1 MKCGHLL
8 IPYDTIPQ
16 KLNFTLIQC
25 SNKLI
30 LANWV
35 KGPSNWALHQIH
47 ATIVFFMLL
56 DAVIVVLG
64 FIGLIW
70 GADKFV
76 FGASA
81 LARNLGV
88 SPLMIGLTIV
98 AFGTS
103 APEIFSSA
111 ASVVENEPELA
122 IGNAIGSNIFN
133 VGIALG
139 IAALISP
146 LKPPKTLFHKEVPA
160 LLLVTFI
167 TGFLFFDLHIGRFDA
182 VVLMTITVF
191 FGYKLFRN
199 RVKSSGLP
207 EIEEENLLQ
216 LSNARATIYLVL
228 GLALLVLSADAI
240 VEACSDIARD
250 LGVSSAIIG
259 LTVIALGTSLPE
271 VAASAACALKGHH
284 ELAIGNIVGSNILNL
299 LAVLPFPGLFA
310 PVSIEPEIFQRD
322 YSAMLFL
329 TLLLSFLC
337 YRAIKNNTAI
347 NRAHGI
353 LFLALYC
360 TWFSIMITGI

>member
-1 MKCGHLL
+1 MR
-8 IPYDTIPQ
+8 IE
-16 KLNFTLIQC
+16 
-25 SNKLI
+25 
-30 LANWV
+30 
-35 KGPSNWALHQIH
+35 
-47 ATIVFFMLL
+47 
-56 DAVIVVLG
+56 AVIVILG

-122 IGNAIGSNIFN
+122 IGNALGSNIFN
-133 VGIALG
+133 IGIALG

-146 LKPPKTLFHKEVPA
+146 LEPPKSLFRKEIPA
-160 LLLVTFI
+160 LLFVTVV
-167 TGFLFFDLHIGRFDA
+167 TGVLFANFYLGLFDA
-182 VVLMTITVF
+182 LILMAITVF
-191 FGYKLFRN
+191 FGYKLFKN
-199 RVKSSGLP
+199 RISSTTLP
-207 EIEEENLLQ
+207 ELDEDNLIH
-216 LSNARATIYLVL
+216 LSNARSVTYMVL
-228 GLALLVLSADAI
+228 GLALLVLSADAM
-240 VEACSDIARD
+240 VTAATEIAQV

-271 VAASAACALKGHH
+271 VAASVTCALKGHH

-310 PVSIEPEIFQRD
+310 PTVIEESLFYRD
-322 YSAMLFL
+322 YFTVLIMTSVLAF
-329 TLLLSFLC
+329 FC
-337 YRAIKNNTAI
+337 YRAIKRNKPI
-347 NRAHGI
+347 GRIYG
-353 LFLALYC
+353 LVFLLMYC
-360 TWFSIMITGI
+360 TWFTIMVVQM

>member
-1 MKCGHLL
+1 M
-8 IPYDTIPQ
+8 
-16 KLNFTLIQC
+16 
-25 SNKLI
+25 
-30 LANWV
+30 V
-35 KGPSNWALHQIH
+35 
-47 ATIVFFMLL
+47 L

-64 FIGLIW
+64 FTGLIW

-122 IGNAIGSNIFN
+122 IGNALGSNIFN
-133 VGIALG
+133 IGIALG
-139 IAALISP
+139 IAAIISP
-146 LKPPKTLFHKEVPA
+146 LEPPKSLFHKEIPA
-160 LLLVTFI
+160 LLLVTVV
-167 TGFLFFDLHIGRFDA
+167 TGFIFANLYIGAVDA
-182 VVLMTITVF
+182 VILMSITIF

-199 RVKSSGLP
+199 RVKSSSLP
-207 EIEEENLLQ
+207 EIEDENLLH
-216 LSNARATIYLVL
+216 LTNNRSAVYLGL

-240 VEACSDIARD
+240 VQACSSIASE
-250 LGVSSAIIG
+250 LGVSSAIVG
-259 LTVIALGTSLPE
+259 LTVVALGTSLPE

-310 PVSIEPEIFQRD
+310 PVAIEPELFHRD
-322 YSAMLFL
+322 YVAMLL
-329 TLLLSFLC
+329 MTLLLAVFC
-337 YRAIKNNTAI
+337 YRAIKTNMMI
-347 NRAHGI
+347 SRAYGVTLI
-353 LFLALYC
+353 GCYC
-360 TWFSIMITGI
+360 IWFSIMAFQM